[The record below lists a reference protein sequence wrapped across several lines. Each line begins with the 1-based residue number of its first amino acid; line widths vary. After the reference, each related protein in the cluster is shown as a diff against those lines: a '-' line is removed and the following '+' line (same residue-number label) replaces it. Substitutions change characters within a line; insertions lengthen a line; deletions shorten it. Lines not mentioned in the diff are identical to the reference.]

1 LGNNLIKKILAKKL
15 GHEVK
20 VGEIIYIEPDLVM
33 THDHQGPMTIRE
45 FENIGADSLWNPD
58 KVILVMDHRTPSQ
71 TLVAVENHQKLRKF
85 ARKYGVTKFFD
96 VGEGVC
102 HDLVA
107 EKALVRPEMVYI
119 ATDSHT
125 VTEGALGL
133 FATGVGSSEMA
144 SIFATGK
151 VWLKIP
157 ETIKV
162 TLKGTLQ
169 KGVYGKDI
177 ALRLLEIIKTGGA
190 DYKVLEFGGA
200 GIASVSAASRMS
212 LCNMCLEMGAKTA
225 IFPVDKVTVEYY
237 KEKGVEVQELYP
249 DEDGEYI
256 SEIIVDLDQLE
267 PLIAFPFS
275 PDNVRSVSQIGD
287 EVYALN
293 QSVIGTCTGARY
305 EDLKVAAEIL
315 KGKQVRPG
323 TRMLIVPATKD
334 LMLRCTQEGIIE
346 TFLKA
351 GAMVNVPCCGPCGG
365 YGMAVLAED
374 ESSITTGSRNFVA
387 RMGAPGAHIYLSN
400 AATAAASA
408 IEGKLTDP
416 RKYLSDS

>member
-1 LGNNLIKKILAKKL
+1 MGNNLIKKIFAKKL
-15 GHEVK
+15 NQEVK
-20 VGEIIYIEPDLVM
+20 VGEIVYLEPDLVM
-33 THDHQGPMTIRE
+33 THDHQGPMTIKE
-45 FENIGADSLWNPD
+45 FENIGADNLWNPD
-58 KVILVMDHRTPSQ
+58 KVVLVMDHRTPSQ

-85 ARKYGVTKFFD
+85 AGKYGVTKFFD

-177 ALRLLEIIKTGGA
+177 ALKLLEMIKTGGA
-190 DYKVLEFGGA
+190 DYKVLEFGGP
-200 GIASVSAASRMS
+200 GIKSVSVASRMS

-225 IFPVDKVTVEYY
+225 IFPVDPVTVDYFN
-237 KEKGVEVQELYP
+237 EKGIAVQELYP
-249 DEDGEYI
+249 DEDAEYI
-256 SEIIVDLDQLE
+256 SETIIDLDRLE

-275 PDNVRSVSQIGD
+275 PDNVRPVSQLGN
-287 EVYALN
+287 EAFHLN

-315 KGKQVRPG
+315 AGRQVSPG
-323 TRMLIVPATKD
+323 TRMLIVPATKEI
-334 LMLRCTQEGIIE
+334 MLRCTQEGIVE

-351 GAMVNVPCCGPCGG
+351 GAMVNVPCCGPCGA
-365 YGMAVLAED
+365 YGMGAVAED
-374 ESSITTGSRNFVA
+374 ESTVTTGSRNFVA

-416 RKYLSDS
+416 RKYL

>member
-1 LGNNLIKKILAKKL
+1 MGSNLLTKIFMKKL
-15 GHEVK
+15 SRQVK
-20 VGEIIYIEPDLVM
+20 VGEIVYIEPDLVM
-33 THDHQGPMTIRE
+33 THDHQGPMTIKE
-45 FENIGADSLWNPD
+45 FENIGAERLWNPD
-58 KVILVMDHRTPSQ
+58 KVIFVMDHRTPSQ

-85 ARKYGVTKFFD
+85 AKKYGVTKFFD

-107 EKALVRPEMVYI
+107 EKALVRPEMIYI

-162 TLKGTLQ
+162 VLKGTLQ

-177 ALRLLEIIKTGGA
+177 ALKLLEIIKTGGA
-190 DYKVLEFGGA
+190 DYKVLEFVGPGVE
-200 GIASVSAASRMS
+200 SVSIASRMS

-225 IFPVDKVTVEYY
+225 IFPVDKTTVEYY
-237 KEKGVEVQELYP
+237 KEKGLDVEELYP
-249 DEDGEYI
+249 DDDAEYI
-256 SEIIVDLDQLE
+256 SEIVVDLDQLE

-275 PDNVRSVSQIGD
+275 PDNVRTVSQLGNK
-287 EVYALN
+287 VYELN

-315 KGKQVRPG
+315 AGRQVKTG
-323 TRMLIVPATKD
+323 TRMLIVPATKE
-334 LMLRCTQEGIIE
+334 LMLKCTQEGIIE

-351 GAMVNVPCCGPCGG
+351 GAMVNVPCCGPCGA
-365 YGMAVLAED
+365 YGMGVVAED
-374 ESSITTGSRNFVA
+374 ESTITTGSRNFVA

-416 RKYLSDS
+416 RKYL